1 MQPSSIMWELQ
12 RPQSSNHFQNK
23 SHSLEYRNDRNYSV
37 NTRSRLTCVRSV
49 SDVMHINCT
58 TQVRSI

>member
-1 MQPSSIMWELQ
+1 MWELQ

-23 SHSLEYRNDRNYSV
+23 SRSLEYRNDRNYSV

-49 SDVMHINCT
+49 RDVMHINCT